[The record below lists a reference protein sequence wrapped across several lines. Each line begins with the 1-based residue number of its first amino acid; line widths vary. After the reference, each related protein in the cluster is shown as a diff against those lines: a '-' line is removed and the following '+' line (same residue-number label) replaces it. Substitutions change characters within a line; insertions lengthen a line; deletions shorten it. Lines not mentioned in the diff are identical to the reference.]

1 MENDNLCF
9 KNHLRSGI
17 KLYRLIGRLLTS
29 SGYSFEN
36 KLQPDEFT
44 DFLEKAEKEHGTTYQ
59 TIETMI
65 NDPNNEVSQSSL
77 TSKLIKDAA
86 DVYCWPLETMVALPE
101 KILATVKNKMV
112 AYVVTVGLSQAIIFA
127 SIYADLKLNTFPAI
141 LFGTAAYFAT
151 SCIVHLI
158 KSGWSPLI
166 KYSTDL
172 EIQDLFLQ
180 AAEAE
185 RLVNLKVHPDYN
197 FKQYIFEYMQKDNLR
212 NI

>member
-17 KLYRLIGRLLTS
+17 KLYRLIDRLLIS
-29 SGYSFEN
+29 SGHSYEN
-36 KLQPDEFT
+36 RLQPDEFT
-44 DFLEKAEKEHGTTYQ
+44 DFLEKAEKEYGITYQ
-59 TIETMI
+59 TIETII

-77 TSKLIKDAA
+77 TSKLIKDVA
-86 DVYCWPLETMVALPE
+86 DIYCWPTEQIIALSE
-101 KILATVKNKMV
+101 KFIQTIKNKMV
-112 AYVVTVGLSQAIIFA
+112 GYGVTVGLGAAIVSA

-158 KSGWSPLI
+158 KSGLSPLI